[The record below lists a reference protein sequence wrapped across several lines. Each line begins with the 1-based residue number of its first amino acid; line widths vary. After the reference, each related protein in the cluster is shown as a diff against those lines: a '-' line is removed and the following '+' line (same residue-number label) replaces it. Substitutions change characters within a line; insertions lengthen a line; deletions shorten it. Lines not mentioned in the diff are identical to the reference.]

1 MTKAAIV
8 KRRDGKWVLLTKD
21 SSRVLGTH
29 ENPQDAYKQEYAIQ
43 KSKERQ
49 KSASPE
55 ASPTP
60 AQIDSGNYK
69 KDHLKVHGLS
79 VTIENLKGSTRK
91 GIEHGNRWSVK
102 MPCDYGYIRGFTG
115 NDGDGV
121 DCYVGPN
128 TDSYMVY
135 VVSQRNLSTGRFDE
149 HKCMLGFKKK
159 EQAVATYLKGF
170 SDGAGIRRL
179 MGVKSMPIPQFK
191 EWLGNKAN
199 MKKQA
204 SAKDRLKVKVAEL
217 YKTKGYTE
225 PMQKAK
231 DVQPKQAPIKL
242 KKLQTYTATQA
253 PAMPKI
259 ASVALDMVANGLIGL
274 IKQSQAQT
282 PSLPPAPAPI
292 APAPALKAPTPAPT
306 YKDPFTEI
314 PRIAHEEVQQSIDMG
329 NWGSSEAGN
338 TYSKSQYGLAPHQ
351 LSNNQYD
358 LLKSHYINNVRQ
370 APAPAPSAPAVDRP
384 IPMPQGP
391 QVSDFMMGG
400 RYFGKTP
407 AQVQA
412 QVPAQVPM
420 APAAA
425 AAAAAPVAPAPVA
438 APAPVSNRVATSP
451 VIEAQKNR
459 QYVYDT
465 NNTVRAA
472 IARGP
477 DAFAAVA
484 STMLPEQL
492 MKYKSLFENELRTKP
507 NTPNKDNL
515 KKMLESINAH
525 GRLSIADQSSPNK
538 PTASAEGVMA

>member
-1 MTKAAIV
+1 MMTKAAIV

-29 ENPQDAYKQEYAIQ
+29 ESAQDAYKQEYAIE

-79 VTIENLKGSTRK
+79 VTIENLKGSTRR
-91 GIEHGNRWSVK
+91 GIEHGGNRWSVK

-191 EWLGNKAN
+191 EWLSNKSN

-204 SAKDRLKVKVAEL
+204 SSAKDRLKVKVAEL

-231 DVQPKQAPIKL
+231 DVQPKQAPIKF

-253 PAMPKI
+253 PSMPKL
-259 ASVALDMVANGLIGL
+259 ASAAALDMVAKGLIGL

-282 PSLPPAPAPI
+282 PSLPPPPT
-292 APAPALKAPTPAPT
+292 PMPTPALKAPAPTAPT

-329 NWGSSEAGN
+329 NWGSSEEGN
-338 TYSKSQYGLAPHQ
+338 AYSKSQYGLAPHQ

-370 APAPAPSAPAVDRP
+370 APAPAPAAVDRP

-412 QVPAQVPM
+412 QPQQQQQVPM
-420 APAAA
+420 APAT
-425 AAAAAPVAPAPVA
+425 APAPAPAPAPVIS
-438 APAPVSNRVATSP
+438 PAVSNTVATSP

-459 QYVYDT
+459 QYAYDT
-465 NNTVRAA
+465 DNTVRTA
-472 IARGP
+472 ISQGP
-477 DAFAAVA
+477 AAFAAVA

-492 MKYKSLFENELRTKP
+492 MKYKSMFENELRTNPKS
-507 NTPNKDNL
+507 PNKDNL
-515 KKMLESINAH
+515 KRMLEIINAH

-538 PTASAEGVMA
+538 NTTEGVMA